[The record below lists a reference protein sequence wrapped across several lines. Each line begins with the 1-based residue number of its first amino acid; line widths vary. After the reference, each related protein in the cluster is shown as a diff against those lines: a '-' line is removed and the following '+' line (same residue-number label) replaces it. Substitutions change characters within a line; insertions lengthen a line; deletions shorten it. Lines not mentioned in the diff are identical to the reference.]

1 MRGVSVYGLGYCDGS
16 KPYAA
21 THPFARVF
29 AVVAE
34 ESERQYES
42 LKSLEGRRCLRYS
55 VRSCSHLLDKMEK
68 EERST
73 EEKAK
78 EESGES

>member
-1 MRGVSVYGLGYCDGS
+1 MLFRSEDCDGS

-21 THPFARVF
+21 AQLFYRVF
-29 AVVAE
+29 SVVAE
-34 ESERQYES
+34 ESERHNES
-42 LKSLEGRRCLRYS
+42 LESLEGRRCLRYS
-55 VRSCSHLLDKMEK
+55 FRSCSHLLDKMEK